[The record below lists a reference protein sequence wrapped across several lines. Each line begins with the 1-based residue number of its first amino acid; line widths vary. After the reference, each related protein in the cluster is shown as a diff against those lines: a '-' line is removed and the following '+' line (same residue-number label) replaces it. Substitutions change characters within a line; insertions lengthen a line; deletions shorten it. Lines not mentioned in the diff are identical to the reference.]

1 MLFIHVILARDLDNA
16 NNSAPSVE
24 GILLFY
30 L

>member
-1 MLFIHVILARDLDNA
+1 MLFIHVILARDLDNV

-24 GILLFY
+24 GILLSY